1 MTYTEIE
8 AIAALRVQER
18 QAEAAQARLAKTA
31 SAGAERAHAW
41 RSHLPTF
48 SLRRSSPTTRAA

>member
-1 MTYTEIE
+1 MTYIEIE

-18 QAEAAQARLAKTA
+18 QAEAAQGRLAKTA
-31 SAGAERAHAW
+31 SARAEHTHAW
-41 RSHLPTF
+41 RSLLPTF